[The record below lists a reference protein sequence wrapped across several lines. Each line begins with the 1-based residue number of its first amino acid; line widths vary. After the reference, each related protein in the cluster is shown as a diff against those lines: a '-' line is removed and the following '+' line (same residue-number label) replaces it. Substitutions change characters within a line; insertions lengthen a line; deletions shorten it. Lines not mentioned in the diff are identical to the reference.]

1 MNSEQKAG
9 VVILVAVVIGLA
21 LFVATIR
28 FILQHR
34 SDETTRQAAST
45 GLWIALAVGALGVI
59 QWVTQ
64 GQTPA
69 LAYALL
75 SIVLLYMAPAFVV
88 SFYLSLTWRRRSK
101 TPGGGP

>member
-1 MNSEQKAG
+1 
-9 VVILVAVVIGLA
+9 VIGLA
-21 LFVATIR
+21 LFVATVR
-28 FILQHR
+28 FIVQHR

-45 GLWIALAVGALGVI
+45 GVWIALAVGVLGFI

-75 SIVLLYMAPAFVV
+75 SIVLLYMSPAFVI
-88 SFYLSLTWRRRSK
+88 SFYISLAWRRRSK
-101 TPGGGP
+101 TPSDGH